1 MWAQNEGRVVVR
13 EGEKY
18 WLQEE
23 WEVVA
28 YLPLVVIFA
37 YLILDNVCMRR
48 EKCVCACV
56 CALSIF
62 FFLGGTISNVHCNTE
77 SVWALQPR
85 FRKTRDF

>member
-48 EKCVCACV
+48 EKCVRVCV
-56 CALSIF
+56 CPKHF
-62 FFLGGTISNVHCNTE
+62 FFSRWHN
-77 SVWALQPR
+77 
-85 FRKTRDF
+85 